1 MSAGLGRRTPGRV
14 RVAPLPGAPALV
26 AVLLV
31 VAVLGGGC
39 AGRRRG
45 PVVAPPASSA
55 PVSAP
60 TADADTPADGLRPP
74 MPTPADTLTPADEPG
89 LRSDEPVFLAIGLA
103 TGKPRVELTVEG
115 ATELIGGGDSRVLAR
130 LPAGAACVLEAGRGG
145 VSWRG
150 GGRDG
155 VAAAPLRLRPVDP
168 RHGLVWGDTPYGGE
182 MRILRP
188 QSGLTLINV
197 VALEEYLRGV
207 VPWEIG
213 RPGEPGLAALE
224 AQAVAARTYS
234 LAHRGDRSGLGF
246 DLWADVQDQVY
257 HGRRGNDPWCDR
269 AVDNTRG
276 LVLRHGGREI
286 EAYYCSTCGGR
297 TSDVHEV
304 WPREP
309 RPYLTSVADGPSE
322 ESWCRG
328 SPLFRWEKSW
338 SAADLE
344 RVLQRTLPEYLQWL
358 SASPARRD
366 WAGEGF
372 APARAGVDA
381 RRPGRLRGLEIAGRT
396 SCGRVARLDVRT
408 DAGVYRIR
416 GDRVRWVLAPVD
428 GRFSILES
436 ASFDLSVESGRD
448 GGLRRVT
455 VAGRGFGH
463 GVGLCQHGALAMARA
478 GHGVREI
485 LAHYYPGARL
495 EAIGAP

>member
-1 MSAGLGRRTPGRV
+1 MRSPRRIRAALLLGV
-14 RVAPLPGAPALV
+14 
-26 AVLLV
+26 LV
-31 VAVLGGGC
+31 VASVLGGGC

-45 PVVAPPASSA
+45 PVVIPTPPVVAPPDETAA
-55 PVSAP
+55 PPPIPTDTRVSE
-60 TADADTPADGLRPP
+60 TGTVR
-74 MPTPADTLTPADEPG
+74 
-89 LRSDEPVFLAIGLA
+89 RSTEPVFLAIGLG
-103 TGKPRVELTVEG
+103 TGKPRLELTVEG
-115 ATELIGGGDSRVLAR
+115 ETELLGGEGARVLAR

-150 GGRDG
+150 GGRNG
-155 VAAAPLRLRPVDP
+155 LAAAPLLLRPVDP
-168 RHGLVWGDTPYGGE
+168 RHGVVWGDTPYGGE
-182 MRILRP
+182 MRVLRP

-234 LAHRGDRSGLGF
+234 LAHRGDRSNLGF

-257 HGRRGNDPWCDR
+257 HGRRGNDRWCDL
-269 AVDNTRG
+269 AVANTHG
-276 LVLRHGGREI
+276 LVLRHEGREI

-297 TSDVHEV
+297 TSDVREV
-304 WPREP
+304 WPREA
-309 RPYLTSVADGPSE
+309 RPYLVSVQDGPPDAA
-322 ESWCRG
+322 WCRG

-344 RVLQRTLPEYLQWL
+344 RVLKRTLPEYLQWL
-358 SASPARRD
+358 SASPTRRD

-372 APARAGVDA
+372 SPARAGVDA
-381 RRPGRLRGLEIAGRT
+381 RRPGRLRGLEIAERT
-396 SCGRVARLDVRT
+396 SCGRIARLDIRT

-416 GDRVRWVLAPVD
+416 GDRVRWVLVPVE

-436 ASFDLSVESGRD
+436 AGFDLSVESGSD
-448 GGLRRVT
+448 GALRRIT

-478 GHGVREI
+478 GHGFREI
-485 LAHYYPGARL
+485 LTHYYPGARL

>member
-1 MSAGLGRRTPGRV
+1 MRPHRRPAVVLLLAAG
-14 RVAPLPGAPALV
+14 AAA
-26 AVLLV
+26 AVL
-31 VAVLGGGC
+31 AGGC

-45 PVVAPPASSA
+45 PVVAPP
-55 PVSAP
+55 PVVVVP
-60 TADADTPADGLRPP
+60 PDAAGTPL
-74 MPTPADTLTPADEPG
+74 PTPADTLTPEAGPF
-89 LRSDEPVFLAIGLA
+89 LHRAEPVWLAIGLA
-103 TGKPRVELTVEG
+103 SGKPRLDLTVEG
-115 ATELIGGGDSRVLAR
+115 ETELLDGEGGRVLAR

-145 VSWRG
+145 VAWRG

-155 VAAAPLRLRPVDP
+155 TAAAPLRLRPVDP
-168 RHGLVWGDTPYGGE
+168 RHGLVWNGAPYGGE
-182 MRILRP
+182 MRVLRP
-188 QSGLTLINV
+188 QSGLTLVNAV
-197 VALEEYLRGV
+197 EMEEYLRGV

-213 RPGEPGLAALE
+213 RPGQGGLAALE
-224 AQAVAARTYS
+224 AQAIAARTYS

-257 HGRRGNDPWCDR
+257 HGRRDTDRWCDQ
-269 AVDNTRG
+269 AVANTRG
-276 LVLRHGGREI
+276 LVLRHEGREI

-304 WPREP
+304 WPREA
-309 RPYLTSVADGPSE
+309 RPYLVSIADGPPDS
-322 ESWCRG
+322 SWCRG
-328 SPLFRWEKSW
+328 SPLFRWQKSW

-381 RRPGRLRGLEIAGRT
+381 RRPGRLRGLAIAERT
-396 SCGRVARLDVRT
+396 SCGRVARLDIRT

-416 GDRVRWVLAPVD
+416 GDRVRWVLAPVE

-436 ASFDLSVESGRD
+436 ASFDLTVDQGRD
-448 GGLRRVT
+448 GALRRVS
-455 VAGRGFGH
+455 VDGRGFGH

-478 GHGVREI
+478 GRSFREI

-495 EAIGAP
+495 EAVGAP

>member
-1 MSAGLGRRTPGRV
+1 MSADLDRRARGRLRTALLLG
-14 RVAPLPGAPALV
+14 
-26 AVLLV
+26 VLAAATV
-31 VAVLGGGC
+31 VAGGC

-45 PVVAPPASSA
+45 PVVVPPPVVVAPAPLPGSPA
-55 PVSAP
+55 
-60 TADADTPADGLRPP
+60 
-74 MPTPADTLTPADEPG
+74 PTPADTLTPEA
-89 LRSDEPVFLAIGLA
+89 EPVLRRAEPVWLAIGLVS
-103 TGKPRVELTVEG
+103 GKPRLELTAEAETELLGGEG
-115 ATELIGGGDSRVLAR
+115 ARVLAR

-145 VSWRG
+145 VAWRG
-150 GGRDG
+150 GGKNG
-155 VAAAPLRLRPVDP
+155 VAAPPLLLRPVDP
-168 RHGLVWGDTPYGGE
+168 RHGLIWGDTPYGGE
-182 MRILRP
+182 MRVLRP
-188 QSGLTLINV
+188 QSGLTLINAV
-197 VALEEYLRGV
+197 ELEEYLRGV

-234 LAHRGDRSGLGF
+234 LAHRGDRSSLGF

-257 HGRRGNDPWCDR
+257 HGRRGADRWCDL
-269 AVDNTRG
+269 AVANTRG

-304 WPREP
+304 WPREA
-309 RPYLTSVADGPSE
+309 RPYLVSVADGPPDS
-322 ESWCRG
+322 SWCRG

-372 APARAGVDA
+372 APARSGADA
-381 RRPGRLRGLEIAGRT
+381 RRPGRLRGLEIAERT
-396 SCGRVARLDVRT
+396 SCGRVARLDIRT

-416 GDRVRWVLAPVD
+416 GDRVRWVLVPVE

-436 ASFDLSVESGRD
+436 ASFDLTVDKGRD
-448 GGLRRVT
+448 GAPRRVS

-478 GHGVREI
+478 GRSFREI

-495 EAIGAP
+495 EAVGAP

>member
-1 MSAGLGRRTPGRV
+1 MRTPGRV
-14 RVAPLPGAPALV
+14 RAALWLGALTVAT
-26 AVLLV
+26 
-31 VAVLGGGC
+31 VLGGGC

-45 PVVAPPASSA
+45 PVAV
-55 PVSAP
+55 P
-60 TADADTPADGLRPP
+60 TATVVALPDAPLLPS
-74 MPTPADTLTPADEPG
+74 PTPADTLTPDPAPV
-89 LRSDEPVFLAIGLA
+89 LRITEPVFLAIGLG
-103 TGKPRVELTVEG
+103 TGKPRLELTAEG
-115 ATELIGGGDSRVLAR
+115 ETELIGGEGARVLAR

-150 GGRDG
+150 GGRNG
-155 VAAAPLRLRPVDP
+155 VAAAPLLLRPVDP

-197 VALEEYLRGV
+197 IALEEYLRGV

-234 LAHRGDRSGLGF
+234 LAHRGDRNSLGF

-257 HGRRGNDPWCDR
+257 HGRRGNDRWCDL
-269 AVDNTRG
+269 AVANTHG

-297 TSDVHEV
+297 TSDVREV
-304 WPREP
+304 WPREA
-309 RPYLTSVADGPSE
+309 RSYLVSVQDGPPG

-338 SAADLE
+338 SAADLQ

-372 APARAGVDA
+372 TPARAGVDA
-381 RRPGRLRGLEIAGRT
+381 RRPGRLRGLEIAEKTG
-396 SCGRVARLDVRT
+396 CGRIARLDIRT
-408 DAGVYRIR
+408 DAGVYHIR
-416 GDRVRWVLAPVD
+416 GDRVRWVLVPVE

-436 ASFDLSVESGRD
+436 ACFDLSVEAGRD
-448 GGLRRVT
+448 GALNRVA

-478 GHGVREI
+478 GHGYREI
-485 LAHYYPGARL
+485 LEHYYPGARL
-495 EAIGAP
+495 EAVGAP